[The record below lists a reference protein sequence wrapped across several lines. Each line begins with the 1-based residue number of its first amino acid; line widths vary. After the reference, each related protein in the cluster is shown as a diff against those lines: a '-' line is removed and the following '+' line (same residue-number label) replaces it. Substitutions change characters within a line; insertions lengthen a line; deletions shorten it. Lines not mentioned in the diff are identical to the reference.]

1 MKRVYIT
8 TVITSLLALV
18 FFSFFYSF
26 WTKRVAMEHLRIGFV
41 YENDEST
48 PYTYNFALAEEALR
62 EAYPGRIQIH
72 SISNVPESETEEPI
86 RELAGK
92 GCQLI
97 FTNSYSETFMELA
110 REYPEMGFCQTS
122 FLSVPPEDLPP
133 NYHTFNGRI
142 YEGRYVSGIVA
153 GLKLKDLIDQH
164 VIAPEEALVGYI
176 AANDSASVLSGC
188 SAFFL
193 GIRSIVP
200 EAVMHIRYTNEW
212 DNYALEY
219 AMAKELVNEGCCVIS
234 HHTDT
239 VGAAIACEESSA
251 DHTVIFVGYNQSML
265 DLAPTTAIISTRINW
280 TPYIVG
286 AAGAVLEN
294 IPIERYVDGK
304 AHGNDLCGGFDLGWV
319 EMLDL
324 NTHMAVDGTRQKI
337 NEVISSLKRGSRQV
351 FKGSYTGINPADASD
366 TVDLNQG
373 YTENKE
379 YSAPGFR
386 YILKDVMIEDKAG

>member
-122 FLSVPPEDLPP
+122 S
-133 NYHTFNGRI
+133 
-142 YEGRYVSGIVA
+142 
-153 GLKLKDLIDQH
+153 
-164 VIAPEEALVGYI
+164 
-176 AANDSASVLSGC
+176 
-188 SAFFL
+188 
-193 GIRSIVP
+193 
-200 EAVMHIRYTNEW
+200 
-212 DNYALEY
+212 
-219 AMAKELVNEGCCVIS
+219 
-234 HHTDT
+234 
-239 VGAAIACEESSA
+239 
-251 DHTVIFVGYNQSML
+251 
-265 DLAPTTAIISTRINW
+265 
-280 TPYIVG
+280 
-286 AAGAVLEN
+286 
-294 IPIERYVDGK
+294 
-304 AHGNDLCGGFDLGWV
+304 
-319 EMLDL
+319 
-324 NTHMAVDGTRQKI
+324 
-337 NEVISSLKRGSRQV
+337 
-351 FKGSYTGINPADASD
+351 
-366 TVDLNQG
+366 
-373 YTENKE
+373 
-379 YSAPGFR
+379 
-386 YILKDVMIEDKAG
+386 